1 MNAVLMQRMKM
12 FLEKWFWKY
21 CKTNHVL
28 CQEHAYNKSLFLEV
42 KIKKNLDFD
51 NTVVAPAAKTV
62 PAWIAVESRGAP
74 ADCKAKK
81 CL

>member
-1 MNAVLMQRMKM
+1 MDATLMQRMKM

-21 CKTNHVL
+21 CKANHVL
-28 CQEHAYNKSLFLEV
+28 CQEHAYNNSAFLEV
-42 KIKKNLDFD
+42 KIKKNLDFE
-51 NTVVAPAAKTV
+51 NIAVALAAQTV
-62 PAWIAVESRGAP
+62 PAWVAVESPASP